1 MLYFFGNLVYNVSKK
16 GAVNLNLDTKALTEH
31 IYFAENLKAAVEEL
45 AVTQAQLAEA
55 IGKNQKTVGRYIF
68 GETYPEGSVAR
79 IAEYLLSRSVDENY
93 FVHIPSE
100 KFEEFFSN
108 IYNFFQDNGIHEAEF
123 AKMIGISQKTLNK
136 YHNYRFKTG
145 ETLKLSTEMQH
156 KIIDAFGEVD
166 GRFFAFHPDDDDE
179 IQAATREQYYGIVRK
194 VNCYKGSRIVSSV
207 RETWEH
213 LIESFESGNTNF
225 FVYAPE
231 KLELVCFYLHYM
243 IGGID
248 KMQHA
253 AEYELFENGVCPD
266 YFLQEDI
273 ALLDFLYGSHEDL
286 ETEDFGQWTFDND
299 QTPNYWCGLVCMDIG
314 RYREIYA
321 AFSPQE
327 MDETNALLRSV
338 YNSKMRKVSQEREFL
353 KTLNFSPVNYN
364 FNEEKSKKEK
374 VLIEELDELV
384 DLFAWQ
390 PPELQIVILRC
401 FDVFFWGISFDDLD
415 EVLAA
420 HKRLTSVCSDDK
432 LKFIEKYEVKIIGD
446 FWNTGRKLD
455 SDYYEKYDDKN
466 AGLWEE
472 CSQYLQLM
480 SYARDAKTIAF
491 YNPANEYAKEFKM
504 RCRRLAKDIS
514 PAYIFAV
521 QVHYSPVD
529 WYVNMLADIALL
541 KGMDLEEMLRQIK
554 DK

>member
-1 MLYFFGNLVYNVSKK
+1 M
-16 GAVNLNLDTKALTEH
+16 NLDTKALAEH

-55 IGKNQKTVGRYIF
+55 IGKDQKTVGRYIL
-68 GETYPEGSVAR
+68 GETYPEGSVAQ

-100 KFEEFFSN
+100 KFEEFFSD
-108 IYNFFQDNGIHEAEF
+108 IYNFLQDNGIREAEF
-123 AKMIGISQKTLNK
+123 AKMIGISQKTLNN
-136 YHNYRFKTG
+136 YHNHRFKTG
-145 ETLKLSTEMQH
+145 EPLKLSAEMQH
-156 KIIDAFGEVD
+156 KIINAFGDVS
-166 GRFFAFHPDDDDE
+166 GRFFAFHPDDDNE
-179 IQAATREQYYGIVRK
+179 LQAAIRERYYDIVRR
-194 VNCYKGSRIVSSV
+194 VNYYKGSLIVSSV

-213 LIESFESGNTNF
+213 LIESFESGNANF

-231 KLELVCFYLHYM
+231 KLELVCFYLHFM

-266 YFLQEDI
+266 YFLREDI
-273 ALLDFLYGSHEDL
+273 ASLDFLYGSHEDL
-286 ETEDFGQWTFDND
+286 GQWTSVDD
-299 QTPNYWCGLVCMDIG
+299 QTTNYWCGLVMEEIG
-314 RYREIYA
+314 RYWEIYA
-321 AFSPQE
+321 AFSPRE
-327 MDETNALLRSV
+327 KDETNAVLRAV
-338 YNSKMRKVSQEREFL
+338 YNSKTHKISQEREFL
-353 KTLNFSPVNYN
+353 RSLNLSPVNYN
-364 FNEEKSKKEK
+364 FNDEKSKREKISAKE
-374 VLIEELDELV
+374 LNELV

-390 PPELQIVILRC
+390 PPEFQTVILRC

-420 HKRLTSVCSDDK
+420 HKRLASVCSDDK
-432 LKFIEKYEVKIIGD
+432 LKFIEKYETGIIGD

-455 SDYYEKYDDKN
+455 SDYYEKYDDRN

-472 CSQYLQLM
+472 CSQYLKLM
-480 SYARDAKTIAF
+480 SYARTTKTAAF
-491 YNPANEYAKEFKM
+491 YDPANEYAREFKIL
-504 RCRRLAKDIS
+504 CRRLAKDIS

-521 QVHYSPVD
+521 QVHYSPLD

-554 DK
+554 DE